1 MEHQAIIPMS
11 EYQEF
16 LKWKEDKNKRK
27 ISKVVYEDDGIPF

>member
-16 LKWKEDKNKRK
+16 LKWKEGKYKK
-27 ISKVVYEDDGIPF
+27 QSSVVYEDDGIPF